1 MPCRISPS
9 ALRPASVAARQPS
22 PFFFPVSMTPLF
34 KKFLGMNWLMVLN
47 IVALVVFGVYAI
59 YNASAH
65 KEELEFANKWSD
77 QVRWALIGMPFFFAA
92 SLIDY
97 KWIRWACLPMY
108 LAGIGGL
115 VAVMIW
121 GVEINGNKA
130 WIRVAGQMVQPSQ
143 FAIMSGI
150 LILAIIFG
158 ELPRLLPVFRR
169 PWLRIMMAGM
179 IAGVPALM
187 VIKEDLGSGLV
198 WGPVFLSM
206 MLIGSIPFRYLIT
219 LLLCVVSVVPLVY
232 VFVLKPYQQ
241 TRINSTW
248 YMMTNQMDKVNLQDE
263 GWVAKHLQIA
273 VSTGGIEGKGP
284 LSMKVPDQA
293 SIHRT
298 FFPHESI
305 NDFIFGVIG
314 EEFGFRGCLVTL
326 GLMLLL
332 LLQGV
337 FVAFCA
343 RDQLGRL
350 IVVGV
355 VAMFFV
361 HTFQNAGMNLVM
373 LPVIGLP
380 MPFVSYGGTFV
391 VVTLFLM
398 GMVQSVWV
406 HRNISA
412 VKKRAGGTSREE
424 DEE

>member
-1 MPCRISPS
+1 
-9 ALRPASVAARQPS
+9 
-22 PFFFPVSMTPLF
+22 MTPLF
-34 KKFLGMNWLMVLN
+34 KKFLGMNWLLILN
-47 IVALVVFGVYAI
+47 IAGLIVFGVYAI
-59 YNASAH
+59 FNASAH
-65 KEELEFANKWSD
+65 KDEAEFAFKWRD
-77 QVRWALIGMPFFFAA
+77 QIRWVLMGLPFFFAA
-92 SLIDY
+92 SLLDY

-115 VAVMIW
+115 VAVLLI
-121 GVEINGNKA
+121 GVEIGGNKA
-130 WIRVAGQMVQPSQ
+130 WIRVGGMMIQPSQ

-150 LILAIIFG
+150 LILAVIFG

-169 PWLRIMMAGM
+169 PWLRIMLAGM
-179 IAGVPALM
+179 VAGVPAIM

-206 MLIGSIPFRYLIT
+206 MLIGSIPLRYLIT
-219 LLLCVVSVVPLVY
+219 LMLCVASFVPLVY
-232 VFVLKPYQQ
+232 VFALKPYQQ
-241 TRINSTW
+241 ARINSTW
-248 YMMTNQMDKVNLQDE
+248 YMMTNQLDKVDLQNE

-273 VSTGGIEGKGP
+273 VSTGGLEGKGP
-284 LSMKVPDQA
+284 ESKKVPDQA

-305 NDFIFGVIG
+305 NDFIFGVIA
-314 EEFGFRGCLVTL
+314 EEFGFRGSVLVL
-326 GLMLLL
+326 SGMALL
-332 LLQGV
+332 LLQSI

-380 MPFVSYGGTFV
+380 MPFISYGGTFV

-412 VKKRAGGTSREE
+412 VKKKRSVNGSRDDE
-424 DEE
+424 DDE

>member
-1 MPCRISPS
+1 
-9 ALRPASVAARQPS
+9 
-22 PFFFPVSMTPLF
+22 MTPLF
-34 KKFLGMNWLMVLN
+34 KKFLGMNWLLVLN
-47 IVALVVFGVYAI
+47 IAALIVLGVYAI
-59 YNASAH
+59 FNASAH
-65 KEELEFANKWSD
+65 KEEAEFAFKWRD
-77 QVRWALIGMPFFFAA
+77 QIRWALIGLPFFFIA

-115 VAVMIW
+115 VAVLLI
-121 GVEINGNKA
+121 GVEIGGNKA
-130 WIRVAGQMVQPSQ
+130 WIRVGGMMVQPSQ
-143 FAIMSGI
+143 FAIMAGI
-150 LILAIIFG
+150 LILAVIFG
-158 ELPRLLPVFRR
+158 ELPRFMPVFRR
-169 PWLRIMMAGM
+169 PWLRIMLAGM
-179 IAGVPALM
+179 IAGVPAVM

-198 WGPVFLSM
+198 WGPMFLSM

-232 VFVLKPYQQ
+232 VFALKPYQQ
-241 TRINSTW
+241 ARINSTW

-284 LSMKVPDQA
+284 QSMKVQDQA

-305 NDFIFGVIG
+305 NDFIFGVIA
-314 EEFGFRGCLVTL
+314 EEFGFRGCLVVL

-412 VKKRAGGTSREE
+412 VKKRPGGGASR
-424 DEE
+424 DEEEG

>member
-1 MPCRISPS
+1 
-9 ALRPASVAARQPS
+9 
-22 PFFFPVSMTPLF
+22 MTPLF
-34 KKFLGMNWLMVLN
+34 KKFIGMNWLLVLN
-47 IVALVVFGVYAI
+47 VAGLVVFGVYAI
-59 YNASAH
+59 FNASAY
-65 KEELEFANKWSD
+65 KEEAELALKWRD
-77 QVRWALIGMPFFFAA
+77 QIRWALLGLPFFFIA

-97 KWIRWACLPMY
+97 KWVRWACFPMY

-115 VAVMIW
+115 VAVLMI
-121 GVEINGNKA
+121 GVEIGGNKA
-130 WIRVAGQMVQPSQ
+130 WIKVGSQMVQPSQ
-143 FAIMSGI
+143 FAIMAGI
-150 LILAIIFG
+150 LILAVIFG

-169 PWLRIMMAGM
+169 PWLRIMLAGL
-179 IAGVPALM
+179 IAGVPAVM

-206 MLIGSIPFRYLIT
+206 MLVGSIPFRYLIT
-219 LLLCVVSVVPLVY
+219 LMLCVFSVVPLVY
-232 VFVLKPYQQ
+232 VFALKPYQQ
-241 TRINSTW
+241 ARINSTW
-248 YMMTNQMDKVNLQDE
+248 YMMTNQMHKVDLQKE

-273 VSTGGIEGKGP
+273 VSTGGLEGKGP
-284 LSMKVPDQA
+284 ESKKVPDQA

-305 NDFIFGVIG
+305 NDFIFGVIA
-314 EEFGFRGCLVTL
+314 EEFGFRGSVLVL
-326 GLMLLL
+326 SGMALL
-332 LLQGV
+332 LLQSV

-380 MPFVSYGGTFV
+380 MPFISYGGTFV
-391 VVTLFLM
+391 IVTLFLM

-412 VKKRAGGTSREE
+412 VKKKRAVNAVRDE

>member
-1 MPCRISPS
+1 
-9 ALRPASVAARQPS
+9 
-22 PFFFPVSMTPLF
+22 MTPLF
-34 KKFLGMNWLMVLN
+34 KKFLGINWLLVLN
-47 IVALVVFGVYAI
+47 IAALLVFGVYAI
-59 YNASAH
+59 FNASAH
-65 KEELEFANKWSD
+65 KEEAEFAFKWRD
-77 QVRWALIGMPFFFAA
+77 QIRWALIGLPFFFIA

-115 VAVMIW
+115 VAVLLI
-121 GVEINGNKA
+121 GVEIGGNKA
-130 WIRVAGQMVQPSQ
+130 WIRVGGQMVQPSQ
-143 FAIMSGI
+143 FAIMAGI
-150 LILAIIFG
+150 LILSVIFG
-158 ELPRLLPVFRR
+158 ELPRILPVFRR
-169 PWLRIMMAGM
+169 PWLRIMLAGM
-179 IAGVPALM
+179 IAGVPAVM

-232 VFVLKPYQQ
+232 VFALKPYQQ
-241 TRINSTW
+241 ARINSTW

-273 VSTGGIEGKGP
+273 VSTGGLEGKGP

-305 NDFIFGVIG
+305 NDFIFGVIA
-314 EEFGFRGCLVTL
+314 EEFGFRGCLVVL

-412 VKKRAGGTSREE
+412 VKKRPGGTSR
-424 DEE
+424 DEEEG

>member
-1 MPCRISPS
+1 
-9 ALRPASVAARQPS
+9 
-22 PFFFPVSMTPLF
+22 MTPLF
-34 KKFLGMNWLMVLN
+34 KKFLGMNWLLVLN
-47 IVALVVFGVYAI
+47 IAALLVFGVYSI
-59 YNASAH
+59 FNASAH
-65 KEELEFANKWSD
+65 KEEAEFAFKWRD
-77 QVRWALIGMPFFFAA
+77 QIRWAMIGLPFFFIA

-97 KWIRWACLPMY
+97 KWIRWACLPLY

-115 VAVMIW
+115 VAVILW
-121 GVEINGNKA
+121 GVNIGGNQA
-130 WIRVAGQMVQPSQ
+130 WIRVGPIMVQPSQ

-150 LILAIIFG
+150 LIISVIFG
-158 ELPRLLPVFRR
+158 ELPRILPVFRR
-169 PWLRIMMAGM
+169 PWLRILLAGM
-179 IAGVPALM
+179 IAGVPAVM

-219 LLLCVVSVVPLVY
+219 LLLCVISVVPLVY
-232 VFVLKPYQQ
+232 VFALKPYQQ
-241 TRINSTW
+241 ARINSTW

-273 VSTGGIEGKGP
+273 VSTGGLEGKGP
-284 LSMKVPDQA
+284 LSIKVPDQA

-305 NDFIFGVIG
+305 NDFIFGVIA
-314 EEFGFRGCLVTL
+314 EEFGFRGCLVVL
-326 GLMLLL
+326 ALLLLL

-412 VKKRAGGTSREE
+412 VKKRPGGTNRDD
-424 DEE
+424 DEEG

>member
-1 MPCRISPS
+1 
-9 ALRPASVAARQPS
+9 
-22 PFFFPVSMTPLF
+22 MTPLF
-34 KKFLGMNWLMVLN
+34 KKFLGMNWLVVLN
-47 IVALVVFGVYAI
+47 IAALIVFGVYAI
-59 YNASAH
+59 YNASAY
-65 KEELEFANKWSD
+65 KEDVAMSLKYRD
-77 QVRWALIGMPFFFAA
+77 QIRWVLIGLPFFFAA

-97 KWIRWACLPMY
+97 KWVRWACVPMY

-115 VAVMIW
+115 VAVLAF
-121 GVEINGNKA
+121 GVEIGGNKA
-130 WIRVAGQMVQPSQ
+130 WIKVGSIMVQPSQ

-150 LILAIIFG
+150 LILGVIFG
-158 ELPRLLPVFRR
+158 ELPRMLPVFRR

-179 IAGVPALM
+179 VAGVPALM

-206 MLIGSIPFRYLIT
+206 MLVGSIPFRYMIT
-219 LLLCVVSVVPLVY
+219 MLLGVVSVVPLVY
-232 VFVLKPYQQ
+232 VFALKPYQQ

-248 YMMTNQMDKVNLQDE
+248 YMVTNQMDKVDLQNE

-273 VSTGGIEGKGP
+273 VSTGGLEGKGP
-284 LSMKVPDQA
+284 ESKKVPDQA

-305 NDFIFGVIG
+305 NDFIFGVIC
-314 EEFGFRGCLVTL
+314 EEFGFRGALLVL
-326 GLMLLL
+326 SGMALLL
-332 LLQGV
+332 VQGV

-412 VKKRAGGTSREE
+412 VKKKRPVNGPRRDEE
-424 DEE
+424 DEEE

>member
-1 MPCRISPS
+1 
-9 ALRPASVAARQPS
+9 
-22 PFFFPVSMTPLF
+22 MTPLF
-34 KKFLGMNWLMVLN
+34 KKFIGMNWLLVLN
-47 IVALVVFGVYAI
+47 VTALCVFGVYAI
-59 YNASAH
+59 FNASAY
-65 KEELEFANKWSD
+65 KDSAEFALKWKD
-77 QVRWALIGMPFFFAA
+77 QLRAILIGVPVFFGA

-97 KWIRWACLPMY
+97 KWVRWACWPLY

-115 VAVMIW
+115 VAVLLF
-121 GVEINGNKA
+121 GVERGGNKA
-130 WIRVAGQMVQPSQ
+130 WLIIGGQSVQPSQ

-150 LILAIIFG
+150 LVLGVVFG

-169 PWLRIMMAGM
+169 PWLRIMVAGM
-179 IAGVPALM
+179 VAGVPAIM

-206 MLIGSIPFRYLIT
+206 MLVGSIPFRYMIT
-219 LLLCVVSVVPLVY
+219 MLLGVVSIVPLVY
-232 VFVLKPYQQ
+232 VFALKPYQQ
-241 TRINSTW
+241 ARISSTW
-248 YMMTNQMDKVNLQDE
+248 YMMTNQLDKVDLQNE
-263 GWVAKHLQIA
+263 AWVAKYLLIG
-273 VSTGGIEGKGP
+273 VSTAGLDGKGP
-284 LSMKVPDQA
+284 ESKKVEDQA

-298 FFPHESI
+298 FLPHETIS
-305 NDFIFGVIG
+305 DFIFCVVS
-314 EEFGFRGCLVTL
+314 EEFGFRGAVLL
-326 GLMLLL
+326 LSGMALL
-332 LLQGV
+332 LLQSV

-380 MPFVSYGGTFV
+380 MPFISHGGTFV
-391 VVTLFLM
+391 IVCLFLM

-412 VKKRAGGTSREE
+412 VKKKRSVNGPRRDDDDE
-424 DEE
+424 D

>member
-1 MPCRISPS
+1 
-9 ALRPASVAARQPS
+9 
-22 PFFFPVSMTPLF
+22 MTPLF
-34 KKFLGMNWLMVLN
+34 KKFLGMNWLLVLN
-47 IVALVVFGVYAI
+47 IAALIVFGVYAI
-59 YNASAH
+59 FNASAH
-65 KEELEFANKWSD
+65 KEEAEFALKWRD
-77 QVRWALIGMPFFFAA
+77 QIRWALIGLPFFFIA

-115 VAVMIW
+115 VAVLLI
-121 GVEINGNKA
+121 GVEIGGNKA
-130 WIRVAGQMVQPSQ
+130 WIRVGGQMVQPSQ

-150 LILAIIFG
+150 LILAVIFG

-169 PWLRIMMAGM
+169 PWLRIILAGM
-179 IAGVPALM
+179 IAGIPAVM

-232 VFVLKPYQQ
+232 VFALKPYQQ
-241 TRINSTW
+241 ARIISTY
-248 YMMTNQMDKVNLQDE
+248 YMFTNQMDKVDLQNE

-314 EEFGFRGCLVTL
+314 EEFGFRGCLVVL

-412 VKKRAGGTSREE
+412 VKKRSVNTSREE
-424 DEE
+424 EAE

>member
-1 MPCRISPS
+1 
-9 ALRPASVAARQPS
+9 
-22 PFFFPVSMTPLF
+22 MTPLF
-34 KKFLGMNWLMVLN
+34 KKFLGMNWLLVLN
-47 IVALVVFGVYAI
+47 IAALIVFGVYAI

-65 KEELEFANKWSD
+65 KEEAEFATKWRD
-77 QVRWALIGMPFFFAA
+77 QIRWALIGLPFFFIA

-97 KWIRWACLPMY
+97 KWVRWACLPMY

-115 VAVMIW
+115 VAVLAI
-121 GVEINGNKA
+121 GVEIGGNKA
-130 WIRVAGQMVQPSQ
+130 WIRVGGQMVQPSQ
-143 FAIMSGI
+143 FAIMAGI
-150 LILAIIFG
+150 LILSVIFG
-158 ELPRLLPVFRR
+158 ELPRLMPVFRR
-169 PWLRIMMAGM
+169 PWLRIMLAAM
-179 IAGVPALM
+179 IAGIPAVM

-206 MLIGSIPFRYLIT
+206 MLVGSIPFRYLIT

-232 VFVLKPYQQ
+232 VFALKPYQQ
-241 TRINSTW
+241 ARINSTW
-248 YMMTNQMDKVNLQDE
+248 YMMTNQMDKVDLQNE

-273 VSTGGIEGKGP
+273 VSTGGLEGKGP
-284 LSMKVPDQA
+284 ESQKVPDRA

-305 NDFIFGVIG
+305 NDFIFGVVA
-314 EEFGFRGCLVTL
+314 EEFGFRGCVLL
-326 GLMLLL
+326 LSGMALL

-380 MPFVSYGGTFV
+380 MPFISYGGTFV

-412 VKKRAGGTSREE
+412 VKKRTSSSGPEE
-424 DEE
+424 EEE

>member
-1 MPCRISPS
+1 
-9 ALRPASVAARQPS
+9 
-22 PFFFPVSMTPLF
+22 MTPLF
-34 KKFLGMNWLMVLN
+34 KKFLGMNWLLVLN
-47 IVALVVFGVYAI
+47 IAALIVFGVYAI
-59 YNASAH
+59 FNASAH
-65 KEELEFANKWSD
+65 KEEAEFAFKWRD
-77 QVRWALIGMPFFFAA
+77 QIRWALIGLPFFFIA

-97 KWIRWACLPMY
+97 KWVRWACLPMY

-115 VAVMIW
+115 VAVLLI
-121 GVEINGNKA
+121 GVEIGGNKA
-130 WIRVAGQMVQPSQ
+130 WIRVGGMMVQPSQ

-150 LILAIIFG
+150 LILAVIFG

-169 PWLRIMMAGM
+169 PWLRIMLAAM
-179 IAGVPALM
+179 IAGVPAIM

-198 WGPVFLSM
+198 WGPMFLSM
-206 MLIGSIPFRYLIT
+206 MLVGSIPFRYLIT
-219 LLLCVVSVVPLVY
+219 LLLCVVSLVPLVY
-232 VFVLKPYQQ
+232 VFALKPYQQ
-241 TRINSTW
+241 ARINSTW
-248 YMMTNQMDKVNLQDE
+248 YMMTNQMNKVNLQDE

-273 VSTGGIEGKGP
+273 VSTGGLEGKGP
-284 LSMKVPDQA
+284 ESKKVPEQA

-305 NDFIFGVIG
+305 NDFIFGVVA
-314 EEFGFRGCLVTL
+314 EEFGFRGCVLLL
-326 GLMLLL
+326 GGMLLMLL
-332 LLQGV
+332 QAV

-412 VKKRAGGTSREE
+412 VKKRNVNSSREE
-424 DEE
+424 EEE

>member
-1 MPCRISPS
+1 
-9 ALRPASVAARQPS
+9 
-22 PFFFPVSMTPLF
+22 MTPLF
-34 KKFLGMNWLMVLN
+34 KKFLGMNWLLVLN
-47 IVALVVFGVYAI
+47 IVALLVFGVYAI

-65 KEELEFANKWSD
+65 KDEAELALKWRD
-77 QVRWALIGMPFFFAA
+77 QIRWALIGLPFFFVA

-115 VAVMIW
+115 VAVILW
-121 GVEINGNKA
+121 GVDIGGNKA
-130 WIRVAGQMVQPSQ
+130 WIRIGSITVQPSQ
-143 FAIMSGI
+143 FAIMAGI
-150 LILAIIFG
+150 LILAVIFG
-158 ELPRLLPVFRR
+158 ELPRLMPAFRR
-169 PWLRIMMAGM
+169 PWLRIMLAAMV
-179 IAGVPALM
+179 AGVPAVM

-198 WGPVFLSM
+198 WGPMFLSM

-232 VFVLKPYQQ
+232 VFALKPYQQ
-241 TRINSTW
+241 ARINSTW
-248 YMMTNQMDKVNLQDE
+248 YMMTNQLDKVNLQDE

-273 VSTGGIEGKGP
+273 VSTGGLEGKGP
-284 LSMKVPDQA
+284 LSMKVPEQA
-293 SIHRT
+293 SVHRM

-305 NDFIFGVIG
+305 NDFIFGVVG
-314 EEFGFRGCLVTL
+314 EEFGFRGCVLLL
-326 GLMLLL
+326 GGMALMLL
-332 LLQGV
+332 QGI

-350 IVVGV
+350 IAVGV

-412 VKKRAGGTSREE
+412 VKKRPVNSTREE
-424 DEE
+424 EEE

>member
-1 MPCRISPS
+1 
-9 ALRPASVAARQPS
+9 
-22 PFFFPVSMTPLF
+22 MTPLF
-34 KKFLGMNWLMVLN
+34 KKFLGMNWLLVLN
-47 IVALVVFGVYAI
+47 IAALLVFGVYAI
-59 YNASAH
+59 FNASAH
-65 KEELEFANKWSD
+65 KEEAEFALKWRD
-77 QVRWALIGMPFFFAA
+77 QIRWALIGLPFFFIA

-115 VAVMIW
+115 VAVLLI
-121 GVEINGNKA
+121 GVEIGGNKA
-130 WIRVAGQMVQPSQ
+130 WIRVGGQMVQPSQ

-150 LILAIIFG
+150 LILAVIFG

-169 PWLRIMMAGM
+169 PWLRIILAGM
-179 IAGVPALM
+179 IAGIPAVM

-232 VFVLKPYQQ
+232 VFALKPYQQ
-241 TRINSTW
+241 ARIISTY
-248 YMMTNQMDKVNLQDE
+248 YMFTNQMDKVDLQNE

-314 EEFGFRGCLVTL
+314 EEFGFRGCMVVL

-412 VKKRAGGTSREE
+412 VKKRGVNTSR
-424 DEE
+424 DEEEE